1 MLIRVLASSL
11 MVGGLT
17 FGVIGTTRAQEAQD
31 FSHHF
36 PTPVHQSAPEL
47 DPSTIGSGLMIL
59 AGGVLL
65 LNERR
70 RNKR

>member
-1 MLIRVLASSL
+1 MLIRVLAGSL

-47 DPSTIGSGLMIL
+47 DPSTIGSGL

>member
-1 MLIRVLASSL
+1 MLIRVLAGLL
-11 MVGGLT
+11 MAGGLT
-17 FGVIGTTRAQEAQD
+17 FGVIGTTQAQD
-31 FSHHF
+31 FSHRF

-59 AGGVLL
+59 VGGVLL